1 MSKKDCCTPREEE
14 NDAAVK
20 VNVTVDVP
28 KIVKYSC
35 FTGVLIVAII
45 FSAKCFL
52 KMLDMGLLKFLNK
65 ADK

>member
-1 MSKKDCCTPREEE
+1 MTRKDCCTPKEEE
-14 NDAAVK
+14 NEAAVK
-20 VNVTVDVP
+20 VSVTVDVP

-52 KMLDMGLLKFLNK
+52 KMLDMGLLKVL
-65 ADK
+65 DKTKR

>member
-1 MSKKDCCTPREEE
+1 MMSKKDCCSPKEE
-14 NDAAVK
+14 DSGAAVK

-35 FTGVLIVAII
+35 LTGVLIVAIV

-52 KMLDMGLLKFLNK
+52 KMLDLGLLKFLDK
-65 ADK
+65 AD